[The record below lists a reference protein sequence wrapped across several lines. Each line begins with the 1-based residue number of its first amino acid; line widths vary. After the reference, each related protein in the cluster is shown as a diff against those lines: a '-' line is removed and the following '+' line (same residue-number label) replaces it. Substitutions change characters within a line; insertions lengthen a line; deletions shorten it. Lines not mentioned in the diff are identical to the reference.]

1 MVNGLNSEKYRKTII
16 YLLKANNCFEE
27 YKEEVKRQKGSS
39 INAVFTHL
47 YKDYIDICD
56 FIYYSFDPEES
67 VKGWRYWNIKAIEMY
82 RMFSNPYFQII
93 DLNQKEWDD

>member
-1 MVNGLNSEKYRKTII
+1 MVDGLNSEKYRKTII

-27 YKEEVKRQKGSS
+27 YKEEVKLQKGSS
-39 INAVFTHL
+39 INAVFTRL
-47 YKDYIDICD
+47 YKDYIDICG

>member
-1 MVNGLNSEKYRKTII
+1 MVEGLNSEKYRKTIT

-27 YKEEVKRQKGSS
+27 YKEEIKLQRGSS
-39 INAVFTHL
+39 INAVFTRL
-47 YKDYIDICD
+47 YKDYISICD

-67 VKGWRYWNIKAIEMY
+67 IKGWRYWSFKAIEMD
-82 RMFSNPYFQII
+82 RMFRNQYFEII